1 MERRHFLKHLAA
13 ISATS
18 LFSVHLP
25 RICAWAQ
32 QGQARPHFFMFVFA
46 RGGWDPTMV
55 FEPTKLGLTTIDL
68 DPSGELLTL
77 PNGITFLDSPNRPM
91 VRTFFE
97 DFGDRSCIINGVDTT
112 STSHSGGTEIMMT
125 GSSGMNR
132 PDWPTIMVSQQELGE
147 FMIPY
152 MALSGPSFS
161 GSLGSGTASGSGF
174 LDLLVGG
181 GVSNTPSATDEM
193 NMDEFVSRR
202 FTRHMDRLMAQGRG
216 GLRNQEMEEALGKWT
231 ELKSVKTELGAEF
244 NNLNGLANE
253 GRALAA
259 AFERGYAMTGSLQA
273 RGSWDSHN
281 NNFQAQNQGFQN
293 TFNDLHSIVTNLAA
307 RPATAGAGTLL
318 DQTTIL
324 LMSEMGR
331 TPKLNGSNGKDH
343 WSTTSVL
350 AIGGSVKG
358 GQVLGGTDD
367 YQNAVAANY
376 TTGLV
381 DPSGQDIQA
390 ANLGAALLQLAGVNS
405 ASFLAADIRPFNA
418 FLV

>member
-1 MERRHFLKHLAA
+1 
-13 ISATS
+13 
-18 LFSVHLP
+18 
-25 RICAWAQ
+25 
-32 QGQARPHFFMFVFA
+32 
-46 RGGWDPTMV
+46 
-55 FEPTKLGLTTIDL
+55 
-68 DPSGELLTL
+68 
-77 PNGITFLDSPNRPM
+77 M

-97 DFGDRSCIINGVDTT
+97 DFGDRSCIVNGVDTT

-202 FTRHMDRLMAQGRG
+202 FTRHMDRLLAQGRG
-216 GLRNQEMEEALGKWT
+216 GLRNQEMEAALGKWT

-281 NNFQAQNQGFQN
+281 DNFQAQNQGFQN

-350 AIGGSVKG
+350 AIGGSVAG

-376 TTGLV
+376 DTGLV

-390 ANLGAALLQLAGVNS
+390 ANLGAALLQLAGVDS